1 MLGREF
7 QPPMI
12 PCGKALL
19 QEWGVIKGKRGCES
33 KKMSLFGLYF
43 QHSDLPWV
51 VGAYKRKIA
60 FSLRSKQPRRLVIAG
75 FQKKGKNDC
84 ADQFLKELRQTAH
97 LEKNWPICQVCRS

>member
-1 MLGREF
+1 
-7 QPPMI
+7 MI

-75 FQKKGKNDC
+75 FQKKGKKDC
-84 ADQFLKELRQTAH
+84 AFPEGRGG
-97 LEKNWPICQVCRS
+97 VRRSRGRRGVGRC